1 MKATEFRLRTPDVQR
16 GRILQINT
24 SAGGVPKA
32 PIAKAEV
39 GTLGIAG
46 DGHRFRLHGGPDKA
60 ILLLASEVIDA
71 LRAEGWPLYYG
82 ALGENLT
89 TAGLDHSL
97 WQPGQYFRC
106 ADVLLQ
112 LTTPREPCR
121 TLNPYG
127 RGIQKRLRAHP
138 GESGFYAAV
147 LSGGTLLP
155 DAIIERVERIS

>member
-1 MKATEFRLRTPDVQR
+1 LPASDGQR
-16 GRILQINT
+16 GRILQINV
-24 SAGGVPKA
+24 SAGGVPKM

-39 GTLGIAG
+39 GTLGITG

-60 ILLLASEVIDA
+60 ILLLASEVIDS

-89 TAGLDHSL
+89 TSGLDHRT
-97 WQPGQYFRC
+97 WQTDQYFRSG
-106 ADVLLQ
+106 DVLLQ

-127 RGIQKRLRAHP
+127 RGIQKRLRVHP